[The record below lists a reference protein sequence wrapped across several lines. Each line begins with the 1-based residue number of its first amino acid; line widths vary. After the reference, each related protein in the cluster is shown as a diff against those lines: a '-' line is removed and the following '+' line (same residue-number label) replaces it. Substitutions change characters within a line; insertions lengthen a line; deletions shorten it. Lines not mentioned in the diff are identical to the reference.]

1 MKITVDESMFVAR
14 FDEMNR
20 SENFSI
26 AGRRALFQYIED
38 LESDAGEE
46 IELDVIGLCCEFSED
61 TIENVLVEYDLESI
75 EDLKDSTTV
84 IEVDKDTI
92 VYQCF

>member
-20 SENFSI
+20 SENFSL

-61 TIENVLVEYDLESI
+61 TVENVLVEYDLESI
-75 EDLKDSTTV
+75 EDLQDATTV

>member
-20 SENFSI
+20 SENFSR

-46 IELDVIGLCCEFSED
+46 LELDVIGLCCEFSED

-75 EDLKDSTTV
+75 EDLRDSTTV

>member
-1 MKITVDESMFVAR
+1 MKITVDESMFVTR